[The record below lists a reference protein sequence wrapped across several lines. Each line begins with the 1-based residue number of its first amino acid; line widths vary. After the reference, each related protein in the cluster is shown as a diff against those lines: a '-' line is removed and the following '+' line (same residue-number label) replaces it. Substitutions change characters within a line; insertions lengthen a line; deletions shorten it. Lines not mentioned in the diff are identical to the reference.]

1 VKILSHGEQRVG
13 SGEEEN
19 VSENSS
25 MQHGIWAKSI
35 AGKPSMTI
43 NLEGPSYFARQKLQK

>member
-1 VKILSHGEQRVG
+1 MKILSHGEQRVG